1 MMATGAVPRPQGH
14 RRPQASLL
22 GLWEGPAARGPS
34 PEAGEGHSRPPGQ
47 GQALGSWRGHSLRK
61 PGRSQSLADHGGH
74 GPPKFTSP
82 RRVWSGTPGHA
93 GSGGRPNALAE
104 AAVPAGPRW
113 VSRSVTP
120 TGSVGCQAHRRCLT
134 DVCWTELLAQSQGG
148 VCPLPPGTGS
158 PPPWEGPPPGYSLQ
172 GKPETRP
179 WSRGRG
185 WGRQPGADRAGRGA
199 RCNWGVCFTRGAPPP
214 PMSSEHP
221 QQSCVPPARL

>member
-1 MMATGAVPRPQGH
+1 MATGAVPRPQGH

-104 AAVPAGPRW
+104 AAAPAGPRW

-148 VCPLPPGTGS
+148 VCPLPPGRATHLHGR
-158 PPPWEGPPPGYSLQ
+158 GHLRV
-172 GKPETRP
+172 TV
-179 WSRGRG
+179 SRGNQRHDPGVEAVGGGGSLAQTERG
-185 WGRQPGADRAGRGA
+185 GGRGVT
-199 RCNWGVCFTRGAPPP
+199 GVSVSREGLLLLP
-214 PMSSEHP
+214 
-221 QQSCVPPARL
+221 